1 MTEAGMRVA
10 QRIVEQSVPPEA
22 VAIWWL
28 GQNSFV
34 LKSGGG
40 VIMIDPFFSRPGP
53 AEKYLHEE
61 APLRA
66 EELGPDAVLC
76 THDHSDHT
84 DGEFLS
90 ALARSWPETQF
101 CGPPESA
108 ERMRGAGVPAAR
120 VHALESGQVVGV
132 GDASVRAVL
141 SKTAEVS
148 DVAHFGYVVSYAG
161 ASIYDTGDVMRGITR
176 EPVLMMPLVAV
187 APDVAL
193 ITTSPR
199 EEEFPDFEEAA
210 ALAEAIGARVA
221 VPAHYGCFARRT
233 FDPAGFAE
241 AFGTSGR
248 TRAEII
254 PYCGCTMASR
264 HGDRSCG

>member
-1 MTEAGMRVA
+1 MRVA
-10 QRIVEQSVPPEA
+10 QQIIEQSVPPEA

-34 LKSGGG
+34 LKSGGAL
-40 VIMIDPFFSRPGP
+40 IMIDPFFSRLGP
-53 AEKYLHEE
+53 PEKYLHAE

-90 ALARSWPETQF
+90 ALARSWPEARF
-101 CGPPESA
+101 FGPPESA
-108 ERMRGAGVPAAR
+108 ERMRGAGVPSAR
-120 VHALESGQVVGV
+120 VHALESGEVVEV
-132 GDASVRAVL
+132 GGASVRAVL

-148 DVAHFGYVVSYAG
+148 DVAHFGYVVGYPG
-161 ASIYDTGDVMRGITR
+161 ATIYDTGDVMRGITR
-176 EPVLMMPLVAV
+176 EAALMAPLERA

-193 ITTSPR
+193 ITTSPT
-199 EEEFPDFEEAA
+199 EDEFPDFAEAA

-248 TRAEII
+248 TRGEII
-254 PYCGCTMASR
+254 PYCGCSIASR
-264 HGDRSCG
+264 DGDGDRSAG

>member
-1 MTEAGMRVA
+1 
-10 QRIVEQSVPPEA
+10 
-22 VAIWWL
+22 
-28 GQNSFV
+28 
-34 LKSGGG
+34 
-40 VIMIDPFFSRPGP
+40 MIDPFFSRLGP
-53 AEKYLHEE
+53 PEKYVHAE

-66 EELGPDAVLC
+66 EELGADAVVC

-90 ALARSWPETQF
+90 ALARSWPEARF
-101 CGPPESA
+101 FGPPESA

-120 VHALESGQVVGV
+120 VEALESGQVVEV
-132 GDASVRAVL
+132 GGASVRAVL

-148 DVAHFGYVVSYAG
+148 DVAHFGYVVGYPG
-161 ASIYDTGDVMRGITR
+161 ATIYDTGDVMRGITR
-176 EPVLMMPLVAV
+176 EPALMAPLERA

-193 ITTSPR
+193 ITTSPT
-199 EEEFPDFEEAA
+199 EDEFPDFAEAA

-241 AFGTSGR
+241 AFRRSAT

-254 PYCGCTMASR
+254 PYCGCYVASR
-264 HGDRSCG
+264 DGDGDANRSAG

>member
-1 MTEAGMRVA
+1 MRVGK
-10 QRIVEQSVPPEA
+10 QITEQSAPPEA

-34 LKSGGG
+34 LKSGGAL
-40 VIMIDPFFSRPGP
+40 IMIDPFFSRLGP
-53 AEKYLHEE
+53 PEKYVHAEP
-61 APLRA
+61 PLGA

-84 DGEFLS
+84 DGEFLN
-90 ALARSWPETQF
+90 ALARSWPETE
-101 CGPPESA
+101 CYGPAESA
-108 ERMRGAGVPAAR
+108 ERMRAAGVPAAR
-120 VHALESGQVVGV
+120 VHALESGQVVEV
-132 GDASVRAVL
+132 GGASVRAVL

-148 DVAHFGYVVSYAG
+148 DVAHFGYVVGYPG
-161 ASIYDTGDVMRGITR
+161 ATIYDTGDVMRGITR
-176 EPVLMMPLVAV
+176 EPALMAPLERA

-193 ITTSPR
+193 ITTSPT
-199 EEEFPDFEEAA
+199 EDEFPDFAEAA

-233 FDPAGFAE
+233 FDPAGLAE
-241 AFGTSGR
+241 AFRTSGK

-254 PYCGCTMASR
+254 PYCGCYIASG
-264 HGDRSCG
+264 HGDRSSG